1 MKVYFDNAATT
12 QIEEEVIET
21 ILPIMKN
28 GFGNPSSLH
37 SYGRG
42 IKSHIEIS
50 RKIISKELNCESNE
64 IYFTSG
70 GTESDNMAINSAVRD
85 LKVKTIISSKIE
97 HLAVLETINSLGL
110 LNNVKI
116 KFVKVDEKG
125 NIDLNDLER
134 ILSKNF
140 NALVSLMHANNEI
153 GNILRIYE
161 VADLCEK
168 YHAYFH
174 TDAVQTIGHLRFD
187 LKKNNNIH
195 FLASSSHKF
204 HGPKGVGFLY
214 INNKIKIN
222 SLIKGG
228 GQERNLRGGT
238 ENTYSIVGMAKAFE
252 LSYKNLENH
261 ENHLI
266 KIKRY
271 MISELKKNFS
281 NIIFN
286 GLSEYFDLSL
296 NSILSV
302 SFPKNS
308 ISDFIIINLDILGV
322 ACSGGSACSSGSIKK
337 SHVLKELN
345 EKKDRSTIRF
355 SFSRFN
361 KIEEVDYVINC
372 LKKFYN

>member
-12 QIEEEVIET
+12 KIEDEVIKT

-28 GFGNPSSLH
+28 GFGNPSSPH
-37 SYGRG
+37 SYGRS

-110 LNNVKI
+110 LNDVKI

-125 NIDLNDLER
+125 NIDLNDLEK

-168 YHAYFH
+168 YNAYFH

-187 LKKNNNIH
+187 LKYNNNIH

-214 INNKIKIN
+214 INNKIKIK

-281 NIIFN
+281 NVIFN
-286 GLSEYFDLSL
+286 GLSECFDLSL

-337 SHVLKELN
+337 SHVLKEIN

>member
-12 QIEEEVIET
+12 KIEDEVIKT

-28 GFGNPSSLH
+28 GFGNPSSPH
-37 SYGRG
+37 SYGRS

-110 LNNVKI
+110 LNDVKI

-125 NIDLNDLER
+125 NIDLNDLEK

-168 YHAYFH
+168 YNAYFH

-187 LKKNNNIH
+187 LKYNNNIH
-195 FLASSSHKF
+195 EAVQNACALTAI
-204 HGPKGVGFLY
+204 L
-214 INNKIKIN
+214 
-222 SLIKGG
+222 
-228 GQERNLRGGT
+228 
-238 ENTYSIVGMAKAFE
+238 MAQAPSP
-252 LSYKNLENH
+252 LTMSV
-261 ENHLI
+261 
-266 KIKRY
+266 
-271 MISELKKNFS
+271 
-281 NIIFN
+281 
-286 GLSEYFDLSL
+286 DLPQS
-296 NSILSV
+296 
-302 SFPKNS
+302 
-308 ISDFIIINLDILGV
+308 
-322 ACSGGSACSSGSIKK
+322 
-337 SHVLKELN
+337 
-345 EKKDRSTIRF
+345 
-355 SFSRFN
+355 
-361 KIEEVDYVINC
+361 
-372 LKKFYN
+372 